1 MSRRGSRPQRRSWRG
16 GFEEKQE
23 GTWGRVA
30 KVLGEDG
37 QPEDEEHAGEGG
49 EEGAGGEHL
58 LYVAVRVLLVD
69 RQVVFHLV
77 QFIFMTPDLFFF
89 FSY

>member
-1 MSRRGSRPQRRSWRG
+1 M
-16 GFEEKQE
+16 
-23 GTWGRVA
+23 
-30 KVLGEDG
+30 
-37 QPEDEEHAGEGG
+37 
-49 EEGAGGEHL
+49 